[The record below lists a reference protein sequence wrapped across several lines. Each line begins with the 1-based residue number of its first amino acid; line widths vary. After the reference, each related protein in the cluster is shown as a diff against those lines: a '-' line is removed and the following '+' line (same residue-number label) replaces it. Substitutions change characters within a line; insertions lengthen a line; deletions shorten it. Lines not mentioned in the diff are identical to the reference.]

1 MSVNEKNKKGAQES
15 EVTIILRLIILQHID
30 QIDWWSYK
38 MILVA
43 YLYSFIILSGSTLIL
58 ERVPEAQVF
67 PTE

>member
-1 MSVNEKNKKGAQES
+1 M
-15 EVTIILRLIILQHID
+15 IILRLIIILLQHID

-43 YLYSFIILSGSTLIL
+43 YLYLFIILLGSTLIL
-58 ERVPEAQVF
+58 EHVPEAQVF

>member
-1 MSVNEKNKKGAQES
+1 MSVNKKDKKGAQES

-38 MILVA
+38 MILAA
-43 YLYSFIILSGSTLIL
+43 YLYLFIILLGSTLIL
-58 ERVPEAQVF
+58 EHVPEAQVF